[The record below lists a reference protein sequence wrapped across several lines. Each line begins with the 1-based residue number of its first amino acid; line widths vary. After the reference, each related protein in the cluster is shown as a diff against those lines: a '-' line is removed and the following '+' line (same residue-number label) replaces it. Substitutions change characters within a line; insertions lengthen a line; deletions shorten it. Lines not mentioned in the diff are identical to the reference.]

1 MAKSL
6 SEDLRLRL
14 IASVEAGMSR
24 RAAAERFG
32 VSASSAV
39 RWMSAWRRSGA
50 ARGKR
55 QGGDRRSQR
64 VEAFAAIIL
73 AAVAK
78 KVDITLIELADL
90 LRTQHGVVFAPS
102 TLWRFLD
109 RHSMTLKKNGAR
121 RRADQARRRRT
132 APALGRNPIRA

>member
-6 SEDLRLRL
+6 SQDLRARL
-14 IASVEAGMSR
+14 IAAVKGGMSR

-39 RWMSAWRRSGA
+39 RWMQAWRAAGA
-50 ARGKR
+50 ARARR

-64 VEAFAAIIL
+64 IEAFADIIL
-73 AAVAK
+73 AAVAR
-78 KVDITLIELADL
+78 KVDITLVELAEM
-90 LRTQHGVVFAPS
+90 LRVEHGQRFAPS

-109 RHSMTLKKNGAR
+109 RHRMTLKKNGAR
-121 RRADQARRRRT
+121 RRADQARRRRA
-132 APALGRNPIRA
+132 APELGRSAA